1 MSMAERVENK
11 NEWYNRFKDED
22 FEMYNKSGEATAVHI
37 VRDIVRSIN
46 TREKWVDVVSMS
58 ENGYCFDDIRNFD
71 WLIVELF
78 PRLTRPSY
86 KKSIE
91 ILPTDDV
98 LTVERKKYLNRQV
111 CEENRYITWKASH
124 SDISVHRAKG
134 HHGER
139 FIVLCRP
146 NRRTKQNDYTVTA
159 VSRITYEQTDYIIE
173 HEESLSEII
182 RKSKNPTLD
191 ILIPSEKNW
200 CR

>member
-11 NEWYNRFKDED
+11 NEWYSRFKDED

-98 LTVERKKYLNRQV
+98 LTVERKN
-111 CEENRYITWKASH
+111 T
-124 SDISVHRAKG
+124 
-134 HHGER
+134 
-139 FIVLCRP
+139 
-146 NRRTKQNDYTVTA
+146 
-159 VSRITYEQTDYIIE
+159 
-173 HEESLSEII
+173 
-182 RKSKNPTLD
+182 
-191 ILIPSEKNW
+191 
-200 CR
+200 

>member
-22 FEMYNKSGEATAVHI
+22 FEMYNKSGEAAAVHI
-37 VRDIVRSIN
+37 VCDIVRSIN

-58 ENGYCFDDIRNFD
+58 ENEYCFDDIRNFD

-111 CEENRYITWKASH
+111 RKENRYITWKASH
-124 SDISVHRAKG
+124 SDISVHRAKE

-139 FIVLCRP
+139 FIVLCYP

-173 HEESLSEII
+173 HEGSLSEII
-182 RKSKNPTLD
+182 RKNKNPTLD
-191 ILIPSEKNW
+191 ILIPGEKNW